1 MRKFLVIGAT
11 AFSAVA
17 LSLSAASPA
26 HALPVVD
33 NGIISDLCADLPG
46 DVVNIGTSV
55 VASALEVTNTTAA
68 NALAQTAL
76 AISTTDLVTAV
87 VNHVVAANADDDV
100 SVTGPAVGTAVT
112 DYAAKTVA
120 SGAAFDA
127 MVDAQRSLQAI
138 TNTQAFAGGVSAGLC
153 LIPSI

>member
-17 LSLSAASPA
+17 LTLSAASPA
-26 HALPVVD
+26 NAIPVD
-33 NGIISDLCADLPG
+33 NGMISGLCADLPG
-46 DVVNIGTSV
+46 DVVDMG
-55 VASALEVTNTTAA
+55 LEVAAAALDVTDATAD

-76 AISTTDLVTAV
+76 AASTAGLVTAV
-87 VNHVVAANADDDV
+87 INHVVAADTDDDV

-127 MVDAQRSLQAI
+127 MVDAQRSLQTI
-138 TNTQAFAGGVSAGLC
+138 TNTHAFAGGVSTGLC
-153 LIPSI
+153 LPPVI